1 MLPEA
6 DVDVPLFV
14 VCQYQISP
22 PDGVPVLVR
31 VTPGDAHCGELLVG
45 FAGAVGNEYTVNVP
59 ALVAVA
65 TAVGALRPG
74 RAILWGFATIALQPV
89 ALLLM
94 SEPSPLMAVGLIFF
108 SVFALICA
116 LGAFIGGL
124 LRISIARLLGKA
136 KNGAPV

>member
-1 MLPEA
+1 MERKRKDLVIFSVAAFSGLTIWLVIARGSGQAEA
-6 DVDVPLFV
+6 WDSPLFF
-14 VCQYQISP
+14 
-22 PDGVPVLVR
+22 R
-31 VTPGDAHCGELLVG
+31 VG
-45 FAGAVGNEYTVNVP
+45 VP

>member
-59 ALVAVA
+59 ALVAVFA
-65 TAVGALRPG
+65 PSVTVTFPVVPLPIIAVIAVPVFETILETAVPP
-74 RAILWGFATIALQPV
+74 I
-89 ALLLM
+89 
-94 SEPSPLMAVGLIFF
+94 
-108 SVFALICA
+108 
-116 LGAFIGGL
+116 
-124 LRISIARLLGKA
+124 
-136 KNGAPV
+136 